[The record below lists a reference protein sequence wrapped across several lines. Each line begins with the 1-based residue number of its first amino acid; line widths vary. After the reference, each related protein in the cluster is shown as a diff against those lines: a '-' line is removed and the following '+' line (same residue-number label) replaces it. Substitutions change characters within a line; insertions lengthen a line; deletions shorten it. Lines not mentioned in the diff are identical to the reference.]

1 MIGIQM
7 APTARRIVET
17 VLAVKPGEQGCVVT
31 DTECPSSIT
40 GAVAAAAR
48 AAGAEV
54 AVVTMTPREAGSVE
68 PPAVVG
74 AAIQAA
80 DAVIWQATYAVVHT
94 RTARAAFAG
103 GVRLCDMWGFTE
115 DMMVRGGATADYA
128 AIADLSRRLAPFFT
142 EGREARLT
150 TPAGTDLT
158 VSLVGRQGFALVGL
172 ADRKGTFCALPDG
185 EATISPV
192 TGSAE
197 GILVHPFCIE
207 KKELGYVSETITIE
221 VAGGRM
227 GRISGGPQADFL
239 AQVLDTAGGN
249 ARNIA
254 EFAVGT
260 NPSCR
265 LGVTLR
271 EAKKAWGTAHIGIGD
286 SKSVGGDV
294 EGPLHFDLIF
304 TEPTVTVDGYAL
316 VRDGKVVA

>member
-17 VLAVKPGEQGCVVT
+17 VVGLRPGEHACIVT
-31 DTECPSSIT
+31 DTECPAAIT
-40 GAVAAAAR
+40 GALAMAAR
-48 AAGAEV
+48 AAGGEV
-54 AVVTMTPREAGSVE
+54 AVVTMTPREVGSVE
-68 PPAVVG
+68 PPPVIG

-94 RTARAAFAG
+94 RAARAAFG
-103 GVRLCDMWGFTE
+103 KGVRLCDMWGFTE

-128 AIADLSRRLAPFFT
+128 AIADLTRRLAPILT

-150 TPAGTDLT
+150 TPAGTDLR
-158 VSLVGRQGFALVGL
+158 VFLAGRQGFALVGM
-172 ADRKGTFCALPDG
+172 ADRPGTFCALPDG
-185 EATISPV
+185 EAGISPV

-197 GILVHPFCIE
+197 GVLVQPFCIE
-207 KKELGYVSETITIE
+207 KKELGYVTERITIE
-221 VAGGRM
+221 VRGGRM
-227 GRISGGPQADFL
+227 ERISGGPQADFL

-254 EFAVGT
+254 EFAIGT
-260 NPSCR
+260 NPKCR

-294 EGPLHFDLIF
+294 EGPLHFDLVF
-304 TEPTVTVDGYAL
+304 VEPTVTVDGQTL
-316 VRDGKVVA
+316 VRNGQVII

>member
-17 VLAVKPGEQGCVVT
+17 ILAVKPNEQVCVVT

-40 GAVAAAAR
+40 QAVAMAAR
-48 AAGAEV
+48 AAGGEV

-68 PPAVVG
+68 PPAVV
-74 AAIQAA
+74 ASAIQAA

-94 RTARAAFAG
+94 PAARAAFARG
-103 GVRLCDMWGFTE
+103 TRLCDMWGFTE

-128 AIADLSRRLAPFFT
+128 AIAALSGRLAPLFT
-142 EGREARLT
+142 QGREARLT
-150 TPAGTDLT
+150 TPGGTDIT
-158 VSLVGRQGFALVGL
+158 MSLVGRQGFALAGQ

-185 EATISPV
+185 EAGISPV

-197 GILVHPFCIE
+197 GVLVQPFCIE
-207 KKELGYVSETITIE
+207 KKELGYVTEKITIE
-221 VAGGRM
+221 VRGGRM
-227 GRISGGPQADFL
+227 EGIHGGPQAAFL
-239 AQVLDTAGGN
+239 AQVLDAAGGN

-254 EFAVGT
+254 EFAIGT
-260 NPSCR
+260 NPQCR

-286 SKSVGGDV
+286 SQSVGGDV

-304 TEPTVTVDGYAL
+304 VQPTVTVDGR
-316 VRDGKVVA
+316 VVVQDGKIVA